1 VSKSVTLAHLSDVHL
16 PFHGGF
22 TSGLRPGLVN
32 VKRVLGWLNWTRK
45 RQFIHL
51 AWAIEKIV
59 ADVKAR
65 APDHV
70 LVSGDLINIGLPS
83 EYEAAREWLT
93 ALGPPGWVSVV
104 PGNHDAYVA
113 REAEAGLALWSPY
126 MASDAFGQT
135 IAEPGM
141 AFPYVRRAG
150 PVAIIGVNSG
160 VATRPGSAIGEIG
173 AQQLARLATSLD
185 RLGEAGL
192 VRLVMIHHPPVPGLA
207 PPQRA
212 LSDAE
217 ALAGVLAQHGA
228 ELVVHGHN
236 HVMSSIMNGAMA
248 IEGVASA
255 SAGRAYSDEPLA
267 RYNLIRIAP
276 PVSPTGSVQIEIET
290 RGLDSTGEA
299 VTQIAL
305 RTIDIQVH
313 RTQFKGK
320 GSAL

>member
-1 VSKSVTLAHLSDVHL
+1 MSKSVTLAHLSDVHL

-22 TSGLRPGLVN
+22 TSGLVN
-32 VKRVLGWLNWTRK
+32 TKRVLGWLNWTRK

-51 AWAIEKIV
+51 TWAIEKIV
-59 ADVKAR
+59 ADVKAQ

-83 EYEAAREWLT
+83 EYEAARDWLT
-93 ALGPPGWVSVV
+93 ALGPPDWVSVV

-126 MASDAFGQT
+126 MTSDAYGQIIT
-135 IAEPGM
+135 EAGV

-160 VATRPGSAIGEIG
+160 IATRPGSAIGEIG
-173 AQQLARLATSLD
+173 AQQLARLAAVLE

-217 ALAGVLAQHGA
+217 ALAAVLAQHGA
-228 ELVVHGHN
+228 ELIVHGHN
-236 HVMSSIMNGAMA
+236 HVMSSVMSGETA

-255 SAGRAYSDEPLA
+255 SAGRAYSDEPVA
-267 RYNLIRIAP
+267 RYNIIRIAP
-276 PVSPTGSVQIEIET
+276 PVSTTGRVKIEIET
-290 RGLDSTGEA
+290 RGLDRTGQA

-305 RTIDIQVH
+305 RSIDSHVH
-313 RTQFKGK
+313 RTQLNGK
-320 GSAL
+320 GSAP